1 MTNYDCLVQA
11 HLEEKLHQILPQAG
25 FLGEEGLR
33 VSPTGEGGRVFII
46 DPIDGTMNFS
56 RGYRRSSI
64 SVALAEGDHVVFGAV
79 YDPYLDQMFWAK
91 RGGGAFLND
100 APIHVSDRPME
111 EALIMFGTSSY
122 YRAIADRT
130 FALGRAL
137 FERGLDLRRSGSAA
151 IDLCCLAAGRAE
163 VFYEFL
169 LSPWDYAAAGLIIEE
184 AGGVIRTMEDGPVSL
199 TEKSSVL
206 AANSACWLETLA
218 AAREVLG

>member
-1 MTNYDCLVQA
+1 MERKILQAMREEGAVMREALAAEIHAETKTSARDLVTNYDCLVQA

-46 DPIDGTMNFS
+46 DPIDCTMNFS

-64 SVALAEGDHVVFGAV
+64 SVALAEGDQVVFGAV

-130 FALGRAL
+130 LPLAGPCLSVGWICGAAVPRPLTSAVWQ
-137 FERGLDLRRSGSAA
+137 RVGRRSSMSF
-151 IDLCCLAAGRAE
+151 CCRPG
-163 VFYEFL
+163 
-169 LSPWDYAAAGLIIEE
+169 I
-184 AGGVIRTMEDGPVSL
+184 MQQPV
-199 TEKSSVL
+199 
-206 AANSACWLETLA
+206 
-218 AAREVLG
+218 